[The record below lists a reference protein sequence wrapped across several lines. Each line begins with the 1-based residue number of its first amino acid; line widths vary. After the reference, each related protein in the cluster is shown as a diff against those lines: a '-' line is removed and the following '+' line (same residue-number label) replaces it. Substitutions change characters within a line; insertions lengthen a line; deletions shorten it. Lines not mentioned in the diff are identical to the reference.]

1 MPFRCSCA
9 FGEIPDVPLTCK
21 SARVRTNIERTN
33 RKHQKPMPGVPAR
46 LRPRRRKAALLD
58 ALRAR
63 IGAIE
68 HRGSGTGGVLPFG
81 VEEIDSAL
89 PWGGLPLGGLHEVV
103 GADGAAAGFCAVVLG
118 RLCAYGA
125 DGGRGVAL
133 WCLGPALSQAGGLY
147 GPGLAACGLGPDR
160 LVVGA
165 RLSRDRRLVGDG
177 RRAALR
183 PPGRGAGRG
192 ARPRPHREPPPAAR
206 RRDRANDRFCAAAR
220 ARGNGPHGGAHPL
233 ATYFCA

>member
-1 MPFRCSCA
+1 
-9 FGEIPDVPLTCK
+9 
-21 SARVRTNIERTN
+21 
-33 RKHQKPMPGVPAR
+33 MPGVPTR

-68 HRGSGTGGVLPFG
+68 HRGSETGGVLPFG

-133 WCLGPALSQAGGLY
+133 WCLGPALAQAGTRVGI
-147 GPGLAACGLGPDR
+147 GVGGRTSAGTLGQ
-160 LVVGA
+160 LVPMC
-165 RLSRDRRLVGDG
+165 RT
-177 RRAALR
+177 RAAEKNCPLR
-183 PPGRGAGRG
+183 PRSAATP
-192 ARPRPHREPPPAAR
+192 AR
-206 RRDRANDRFCAAAR
+206 RRAR
-220 ARGNGPHGGAHPL
+220 
-233 ATYFCA
+233 